1 MWMSTGYGQ
10 DWGSPRTNPRHD
22 QRYALKESFGSRPF
36 PASRKQRLS
45 ALMGIMPGKD
55 SPMYPEAIMINE
67 HSGTAWFS
75 VWDPTEELLTGQK
88 LMVTGVTM
96 EGRYLGAIE
105 VEVTEVEPSWYNEED
120 NQTEPPSVTAMA
132 TLPFGA

>member
-1 MWMSTGYGQ
+1 
-10 DWGSPRTNPRHD
+10 
-22 QRYALKESFGSRPF
+22 
-36 PASRKQRLS
+36 
-45 ALMGIMPGKD
+45 
-55 SPMYPEAIMINE
+55 MYPEAIMINE